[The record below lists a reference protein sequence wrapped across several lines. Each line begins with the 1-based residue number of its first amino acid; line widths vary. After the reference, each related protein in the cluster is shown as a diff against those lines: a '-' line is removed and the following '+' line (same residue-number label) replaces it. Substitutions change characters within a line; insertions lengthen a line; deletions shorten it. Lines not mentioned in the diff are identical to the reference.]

1 MTKILLAYSTVDGH
15 TLTICE
21 RIRRALEAA
30 GGTVT
35 LVTVEQAA
43 SLDLAGFD
51 KIAIGASI
59 RYGKHRPNVAEF
71 VERHASL
78 LASRPSAFFSVNIV
92 ARKPEKNRAE
102 TNPYVRKFLARV
114 PWKPALADVFAG
126 RLNYPALGPVDRTM
140 IRFIM
145 WITKGPTDPTGVYEF
160 TDWARVDAF
169 AAALARL

>member
-1 MTKILLAYSTVDGH
+1 MILIAYSTVDGH
-15 TLTICE
+15 TRSICE
-21 RIRRALEAA
+21 RIRTQLADSGHPA
-30 GGTVT
+30 T
-35 LVTVEQAA
+35 LATIEEAA
-43 SLDLAGFD
+43 SLDLATFD

-59 RYGKHRPNVAEF
+59 RYGKHRPNVFEF
-71 VERHASL
+71 VERHAAV

-102 TNPYVRKFLARV
+102 TNPYVRKFFAKV
-114 PWKPALADVFAG
+114 AWKPPLADVFAG

-145 WITKGPTDPTGVYEF
+145 WITKGPTDPTGVFEF

-169 AAALARL
+169 SAALAAL